1 MSVVT
6 KATAAVAEN
15 SDEAKLA
22 AHRARLAEIATEVN
36 EEQSVRQHASN
47 NKDQLQ
53 AARHARRIKELEDE
67 AGKIAAE
74 AIELDDKLTASSRA
88 ARLAARA
95 KERAVLAK
103 EIATTDALLAE
114 YAKFLERFIP
124 AFENMAQIENR
135 VRVWNKRLEPGEEPL
150 KSTEAKR
157 QADVGAYGSLPAVH
171 ESINLPPARVGGP
184 SRRA

>member
-1 MSVVT
+1 
-6 KATAAVAEN
+6 
-15 SDEAKLA
+15 
-22 AHRARLAEIATEVN
+22 
-36 EEQSVRQHASN
+36 
-47 NKDQLQ
+47 
-53 AARHARRIKELEDE
+53 
-67 AGKIAAE
+67 
-74 AIELDDKLTASSRA
+74 
-88 ARLAARA
+88 LAARA